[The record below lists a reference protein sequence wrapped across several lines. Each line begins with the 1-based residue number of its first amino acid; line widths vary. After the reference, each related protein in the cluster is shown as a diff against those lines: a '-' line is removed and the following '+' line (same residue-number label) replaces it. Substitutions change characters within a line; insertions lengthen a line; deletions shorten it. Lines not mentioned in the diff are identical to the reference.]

1 MIGATKEVK
10 KTLYPQNVASKG
22 LTILYVFFIVLTV
35 LQILTGCGIIIASS
49 VGSNIESELSHVGV
63 FGTAIGTAIG
73 IGFIVSGL
81 ITIIFLQFL
90 NSRIKITKA
99 AEYYIA
105 KIEQDYI
112 IK

>member
-10 KTLYPQNVASKG
+10 KTLYPQKVASKG
-22 LTILYVFFIVLTV
+22 LTILYAFFIVLTV
-35 LQILTGCGIIIASS
+35 LQILIGCGIIIASS
-49 VGSNIESELSHVGV
+49 VGIIIESELLPVGV
-63 FGTAIGTAIG
+63 FGTATG
-73 IGFIVSGL
+73 IGFIVWGL

-105 KIEQDYI
+105 KIEQDYM

>member
-1 MIGATKEVK
+1 MIEETKENK
-10 KTLYPQNVASKG
+10 KNLYPQNGASKG
-22 LTILYVFFIVLTV
+22 LTILYAFCIVLTV
-35 LQILTGCGIIIASS
+35 IQILGGCGIIIAG
-49 VGSNIESELSHVGV
+49 VVKGNAEPELGFLGV
-63 FGTAIGTAIG
+63 SGFVIGGGVI
-73 IGFIVSGL
+73 ISGL

-105 KIEQDYI
+105 KIEQDYT